1 MSKKTEDFS
10 EWYNDIIEDAGLID
24 KRYPVKGM
32 DVWMPYGLKL
42 MRAID
47 TFTREEMARTGHDEV
62 EFPLLVP
69 ESLFAKESDHIK
81 GFEDEVYWVRH
92 GGLDELEVP
101 LVVRPT
107 SETAMYPMFALWI
120 RAHTDLPFKIFQ
132 IVNVFRY
139 DTKQT
144 RSFMRVREIHFF
156 EAHTAHEDYESA
168 EEQVC
173 QDLEIWENLTD
184 KLCLPSILAQRPEWD
199 KFPGAHYT
207 IAADVLM
214 PEKKTLQCATF
225 HHYKT
230 NFAEPYEIT
239 YEAAEGEFKHVHQT
253 TYGMSER
260 LVGAIVGLHGD
271 EQGLRLP
278 PDIAPIQVAIVPVI
292 FEDTEADVLDAC
304 QGAAE
309 TLREAGIRVELDD
322 TDETAGFKYHKW
334 EQKGVPLRLEIGPR
348 DLENDNAVLVPR
360 DGRDEDVEVT
370 SEHAEKVLKGS
381 KVVVP
386 QAAIVEAVEE
396 QLKAFKARLRAAAD
410 RLVEDNLVTVKTVED
425 ARHQMG
431 VLKTWWCGEQACAE
445 DIETNADRDV
455 LGFPRTAEDGVIV
468 PADTETGSCISCGAR
483 TDQVI
488 YLGKSY

>member
-1 MSKKTEDFS
+1 MGDKTENFS

-47 TFTREEMARTGHDEV
+47 QYTRDEMARTDHEEV

-107 SETAMYPMFALWI
+107 SETAMYPMFSLWI

-156 EAHTAHEDYESA
+156 EAHTAHVDYEDA
-168 EEQVC
+168 ERQIC

-184 KLCLPSILAQRPEWD
+184 KLCLPSVLAQRPEWD

-214 PEKKTLQCATF
+214 PELKTLQCATF

-239 YEAAEGEFKHVHQT
+239 YETAEGEFEHVHQT

-260 LVGAIVGLHGD
+260 LIGAIVGLHGD

-278 PDIAPIQVAIVPVI
+278 PAIAPIQVAIVPII
-292 FEDTEADVLDAC
+292 FEESEDAVRQACHDV
-304 QGAAE
+304 AE
-309 TLREAGIRVELDD
+309 TLASAGIRAHVDES
-322 TDETAGFKYHKW
+322 DETAGFKYNKW
-334 EQKGVPLRLEIGPR
+334 EQKGVPVRLEIGPR
-348 DLENDNAVLVPR
+348 DLENDNVVLVPR
-360 DGRDEDVEVT
+360 DGRADDVEVT
-370 SEHAEKVLKGS
+370 STHAVKILKGA
-381 KVVVP
+381 KAVVP
-386 QAAIVEAVEE
+386 HVAVVDAVQE
-396 QLKAFKARLRAAAD
+396 QLDAFAGRLREAAEE
-410 RLVEDNLVTVKTVED
+410 LLEENTVTVKTIED
-425 ARHQMG
+425 AAHHDG
-431 VLKTWWCGEQACAE
+431 VLRSWWCGQESCAE
-445 DIETNADRDV
+445 EIETNADRSV
-455 LGFPRTAEDGVIV
+455 LGFPRKAQDGKIV
-468 PADTETGSCISCGAR
+468 PADQEPGACIACQAR
-483 TDQVI
+483 TDQI
-488 YLGKSY
+488 ILLARTY

>member
-1 MSKKTEDFS
+1 MAKKTENFS

-69 ESLFAKESDHIK
+69 ENLFAKESDHIK

-101 LVVRPT
+101 LIVRPT
-107 SETAMYPMFALWI
+107 SETAMYPMFSLWI

-156 EAHTAHEDYESA
+156 EAHTAHEDYEAA
-168 EEQVC
+168 EDQIK
-173 QDLEIWENLTD
+173 QDLEIWENLCE
-184 KLCLPSILAQRPEWD
+184 KMCLPSILAQRPEWD

-214 PEKKTLQCATF
+214 PELKTLQCATF

-239 YEAAEGEFKHVHQT
+239 YEGPDNAFHHVHQT

-271 EQGLRLP
+271 EQGLQLP
-278 PDIAPIQVAIVPVI
+278 PAVAPVQVAIVPVI
-292 FEDTEADVLDAC
+292 FEESEDEVLEACRA
-304 QGAAE
+304 AAE
-309 TLREAGIRVELDD
+309 MLREAGLRVELDE
-322 TDETAGFKYHKW
+322 TDETAGFKYNKW

-348 DLENDNAVLVPR
+348 DLEAGNAVLVPR
-360 DGRDEDVEVT
+360 DGRSEGVT
-370 SEHAEKVLKGS
+370 VASEHAVKILKGS
-381 KVVVP
+381 KAVVP
-386 QAAIVEAVEE
+386 QDEIVSAVEE
-396 QLKAFKARLRAAAD
+396 QLAAFAHRLRGRAD
-410 RLVEDNLVTVKTVED
+410 RLLEENQRTVKTIGD
-425 ARHQMG
+425 ARHGEG
-431 VLKTWWCGEQACAE
+431 VLKSWWCGDEGCAE
-445 DIETNADRDV
+445 EIETEADKAV
-455 LGFPRTAEDGVIV
+455 LGFPRTVEDGQLVA
-468 PADTETGSCISCGAR
+468 ADTSQGECIACGKS

-488 YLGKSY
+488 LLAKTY